1 MAIRI
6 TLKDTQIGPKFQRGM
21 VRQAARV
28 RAASRVMSAETAA
41 EIEVQGRADIAGA
54 GNFGRR
60 WIEGFRATVGEG
72 GGHTRIRVTE
82 DVPYWTVFEFSA
94 TIHGRPLLWIPLSFA
109 ADAQGVRA
117 RDYPLPLFRVNR
129 AGKAPLLMTKG
140 ADGKA
145 QAKYFG
151 KESVFIPK
159 KFHLREII
167 RKVASGMRAR
177 YNRAFK
183 ATRPL

>member
-6 TLKDTQIGPKFQRGM
+6 TLKDTQVGPKFQRSM

-28 RAASRVMSAETAA
+28 RAAARIMSAETAK
-41 EIEVQGRADIAGA
+41 EIETRGRADIAGA

-82 DVPYWTVFEFSA
+82 DVPYWTVFEFGA
-94 TIHGRPLLWIPLSFA
+94 TIHGKPLLWIPLSFA

-117 RDYPLPLFRVNR
+117 SDYPSPLFRVDR
-129 AGKAPLLMTKG
+129 KAGAPLLLTKG
-140 ADGKA
+140 AGGKA
-145 QAKYFG
+145 VPKYFG
-151 KESVFIPK
+151 KESVRIPK
-159 KFHLREII
+159 KFHLRQII
-167 RKVASGMRAR
+167 RSVASKMRDR

-183 ATRPL
+183 KTKVR